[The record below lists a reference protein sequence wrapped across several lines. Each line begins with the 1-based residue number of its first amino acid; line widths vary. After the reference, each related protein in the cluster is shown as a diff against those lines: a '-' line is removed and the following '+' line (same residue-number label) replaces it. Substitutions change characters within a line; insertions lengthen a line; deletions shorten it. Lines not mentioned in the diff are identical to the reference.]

1 LYRVEQGKKRRYV
14 QTQEEMMNEL
24 VELALGDANLTCED
38 GTVFETEMLDKLVK
52 LVGELEEPLGT
63 LDRRGIDL
71 KFLAQNHATDEGLL
85 PQYRIFL
92 GKEQFWFTSQDDMK
106 EFLKEEEQKRGEELR
121 IADENGDSSSDSE
134 EDEEDFG
141 KDDGLQVTDIH
152 EIRSINEFLKQL
164 KGYGIALK
172 DFYSPGNR
180 NGEPIFPF
188 TIHSGNSNVK
198 LSSLRQLLPSLRDL
212 GEKGLKL
219 TRFKGLGEMNSEEL
233 WDTSMDPEN
242 RVLLQVGMEDA
253 AAADEIFRVLMG
265 DVVEPRREFIEKH
278 ALDVKN
284 LDI

>member
-1 LYRVEQGKKRRYV
+1 MGQ
-14 QTQEEMMNEL
+14 L
-24 VELALGDANLTCED
+24 VELALGGSNLEHED
-38 GTVFETEMLDKLVK
+38 GTIFESEMLEKLVK
-52 LVGELEEPLGT
+52 LVSELEEPLGT

-71 KFLAQNHATDEGLL
+71 KFLALNYATDDGLL

-92 GKEQFWFTSQDDMK
+92 GKEQFWFSSQEEMSQ
-106 EFLKEEEQKRGEELR
+106 FLKEEEEKRGEELE
-121 IADENGDSSSDSE
+121 IADDNGQQSDEPASAEGE
-134 EDEEDFG
+134 EEYEKEG
-141 KDDGLQVTDIH
+141 ALQVTDLH
-152 EIRSINEFLKQL
+152 EIRTINELLKQIR
-164 KGYGIALK
+164 GYGMKLK

-188 TIHSGNSNVK
+188 KINTGGNVVRMTN
-198 LSSLRQLLPSLRDL
+198 LRNLLPSLRAI

-233 WDTSMDPEN
+233 WDTSMDPEQ
-242 RVLLQVGMEDA
+242 RVLMQIGMQDA

-284 LDI
+284 LDV